1 MLPKIKDK
9 KTVAAIG
16 KFDSFHIGHA
26 RLIRTATQTAKEKGF
41 LSLILFIG
49 SHSPDIISGEESESI
64 VRDFGV
70 DLSLRQELDD
80 DFKSLSAESFVKDIL
95 LSRLNC
101 ECVVVGDNF
110 RFSKNRSA
118 DANELRRLCEEN
130 GMECIIIE
138 EIRRENSLS
147 EICTVSST
155 CIRELISKGMME
167 DVCTFL
173 GRPYA
178 ITSIV
183 AKGRHIG
190 SSLGFPTANL
200 IPQKGKLLPP
210 NGVYATRTMVD
221 GDSYLSITNVGTNP
235 TVSDDCH
242 KTIETNILDF
252 DSDIY
257 DKTITVEFM
266 ERIRGEKRFDSLDI
280 LKKQIKKDVD
290 YVKNKYKLL

>member
-1 MLPKIKDK
+1 
-9 KTVAAIG
+9 
-16 KFDSFHIGHA
+16 
-26 RLIRTATQTAKEKGF
+26 
-41 LSLILFIG
+41 
-49 SHSPDIISGEESESI
+49 
-64 VRDFGV
+64 
-70 DLSLRQELDD
+70 
-80 DFKSLSAESFVKDIL
+80 
-95 LSRLNC
+95 
-101 ECVVVGDNF
+101 
-110 RFSKNRSA
+110 
-118 DANELRRLCEEN
+118 
-130 GMECIIIE
+130 
-138 EIRRENSLS
+138 
-147 EICTVSST
+147 
-155 CIRELISKGMME
+155 
-167 DVCTFL
+167 
-173 GRPYA
+173 
-178 ITSIV
+178 V